1 MKSVVVRYQELAIK
15 GRNRPWFVDRLK
27 RNLEIATAGL
37 DVTRVRKV
45 MGRLELVLG
54 RDASWD
60 AVRERLRTVTG
71 VANFSQAGRTSS
83 DLDTLGAAIVADLG
97 DRAPTSFRVAARR
110 SDKRYPVTSPE
121 IERRIGSVVHLAR
134 GWPVR
139 LSAPDLTI
147 YVEVMKEYAFY
158 AFEKRPGAGGLPA
171 GVSGRVAC
179 LLSGGIDSPVAAWRM
194 IRRGCR
200 VQLIH
205 FHGYPFQSP
214 ASQEKARELARA
226 LTRYQ
231 LRSCLY
237 LVPFGEVQR
246 RITVDA
252 PAPIRVVL
260 YRRLMLRIAERLA
273 GWEGA
278 TALVTGDAVGQVA
291 SQTLENLV
299 AIGSAAT
306 MPVFRPLIGMD
317 KEEVVADA
325 QRLGTY
331 EVSIRPDEDCCRL
344 FVPAHPLTRTT
355 PAEVAAAE
363 ASLPIADLVDQAVE
377 AVVVERFSW
386 PVVQS
391 RFPRKGSAIAE
402 ASSITKTQRREDAPR
417 N

>member
-1 MKSVVVRYQELAIK
+1 MRHVVVRYQELAIK
-15 GRNRPWFVDRLK
+15 GNNRPWFVDRLK
-27 RNLEIATAGL
+27 KNLQLASSGL

-54 RDASWD
+54 RDASWQ
-60 AVRERLRTVTG
+60 AIRERLTYVTG
-71 VANFSQAGRTSS
+71 VANFSQAGRTTS
-83 DLDTLGAAIVADLG
+83 DLDTLGAAILDDLG
-97 DRAPTSFRVAARR
+97 DRAPRSFRVAARR
-110 SDKRYPVTSPE
+110 SDKRYPITSPE
-121 IERRIGSVVHLAR
+121 IERRLGSIVHVAR
-134 GWPVR
+134 GWPVN
-139 LSAPDLTI
+139 LSSPDLTI
-147 YVEVMKEYAFY
+147 YVEVMRDYAFY
-158 AFEKRPGAGGLPA
+158 AFDKVPGPGGLPA

-200 VQLIH
+200 AQLIH
-205 FHGYPFQSP
+205 FHGYPFQST
-214 ASQEKARELARA
+214 ASQEKARELAQV

-231 LRSCLY
+231 LQARLY

-246 RITVDA
+246 RVTLEV
-252 PAPIRVVL
+252 PAPLRVVL

-299 AIGSAAT
+299 AVGAAAT

-317 KEEVVADA
+317 KDEVVADA

-331 EVSIRPDEDCCRL
+331 EISIRPDEDCCRL
-344 FVPAHPLTRTT
+344 FVPPHPATRASR
-355 PAEVAAAE
+355 AEVDAAE
-363 ASLPIADLVDQAVE
+363 ASLPLAELIEHAVSN
-377 AVVVERFSW
+377 AVVEHLSW

-391 RFPRKGSAIAE
+391 RFPRSGGSPAHGCGRLQPRDARN
-402 ASSITKTQRREDAPR
+402 SST
-417 N
+417 

>member
-15 GRNRPWFVDRLK
+15 GKNRPWFVDRLK
-27 RNLEIATAGL
+27 RNLELATIGL

-60 AVRERLRTVTG
+60 ALRERLSTVTG
-71 VANFSQAGRTSS
+71 VGNFSQAGRTSS
-83 DLDTLGAAIVADLG
+83 DIETLGAAIVSDLG
-97 DRAPTSFRVAARR
+97 DRAPRSFRIAARR
-110 SDKRYPVTSPE
+110 SDKRYPIPSPE
-121 IERRIGSVVHLAR
+121 IERRLGSVVHLAR
-134 GWPVR
+134 GWPVN
-139 LSAPDLTI
+139 LSTPDFTI
-147 YVEVMKEYAFY
+147 HVEVMKDYAFY
-158 AFEKRPGAGGLPA
+158 AFEKLPGAGGLPA
-171 GVSGRVAC
+171 GVSGRVAV

-200 VQLIH
+200 AQLVH

-214 ASQEKARELARA
+214 ASQEKARELAQV
-226 LTRYQ
+226 LTRFQ
-231 LRSCLY
+231 LRSRLY
-237 LVPFGEVQR
+237 LVPFGDVQR
-246 RITVDA
+246 RITVES

-317 KEEVVADA
+317 KGEVVADA

-331 EVSIRPDEDCCRL
+331 EISIRPDEDCCRL
-344 FVPAHPLTRTT
+344 FVPAHPLTR
-355 PAEVAAAE
+355 ASQDDVDAAE
-363 ASLPIADLVDQAVE
+363 ASLPIADLIDQAVN
-377 AVVVERFSW
+377 ATTVERLRW
-386 PVVQS
+386 P
-391 RFPRKGSAIAE
+391 
-402 ASSITKTQRREDAPR
+402 
-417 N
+417 